1 MNKDFLDHLNFPSHI
16 PKDSNEMEKEIFPRS
31 AGIYIRNK
39 TARSSQ
45 NMLELLCKAD
55 QLRDQ
60 SAACSVQISERKPLS
75 EISESEVFMVL

>member
-1 MNKDFLDHLNFPSHI
+1 MNKDFLDHLNFLSHI
-16 PKDSNEMEKEIFPRS
+16 PKDSNGMEKEIFPRS

-45 NMLELLCKAD
+45 NVLELLYKA
-55 QLRDQ
+55 DQ

>member
-1 MNKDFLDHLNFPSHI
+1 MNKDFLDHLNFLSHI
-16 PKDSNEMEKEIFPRS
+16 PKDSNGMEKEIFPRS

-45 NMLELLCKAD
+45 NVLELLYKA
-55 QLRDQ
+55 DQ

-75 EISESEVFMVL
+75 EISESEIFMVL

>member
-45 NMLELLCKAD
+45 NVLELLYKA
-55 QLRDQ
+55 DQ
-60 SAACSVQISERKPLS
+60 SAACSVQTSERKPLS

>member
-16 PKDSNEMEKEIFPRS
+16 PKDSNEMEKEIFPKS

-45 NMLELLCKAD
+45 NVLELLYKA
-55 QLRDQ
+55 DQ

-75 EISESEVFMVL
+75 EISESEIFMVL